1 MVTVTD
7 NVITVTVTANKRNFP
22 MNNTVRFLQVVTD
35 SKLSWFTFSLGTNFP
50 IMRETKAYWIIN
62 ISGDVEKKVMKSTFR
77 LAGYKDSPLFAVYE
91 PQPLPSGDNDTP
103 PIVTAPISVRRRGR
117 PVTGK
122 ALSPAEK
129 QARYR
134 ARQAA
139 KTVTVTFNRSDIP
152 ALKTLLAQA
161 DLSQLL
167 PRDELDRLAKAVF
180 DSALSQSL

>member
-1 MVTVTD
+1 
-7 NVITVTVTANKRNFP
+7 

-35 SKLSWFTFSLGTNFP
+35 SNLSWFSFSLGTNFP

-91 PQPLPSGDNDTP
+91 PQPSPPGDND
-103 PIVTAPISVRRRGR
+103 PIPVRRRGR

-134 ARQAA
+134 ARQAE
-139 KTVTVTFNRSDIP
+139 KTVTVTFNRAHMATLKALLANAPESLGLPVDQLDSLAKCVFDA
-152 ALKTLLAQA
+152 ALK
-161 DLSQLL
+161 
-167 PRDELDRLAKAVF
+167 
-180 DSALSQSL
+180 

>member
-1 MVTVTD
+1 MEAMKLKEMNGANFLSYKDIYPVMHKTKTF
-7 NVITVTVTANKRNFP
+7 VII
-22 MNNTVRFLQVVTD
+22 
-35 SKLSWFTFSLGTNFP
+35 SLHGF
-50 IMRETKAYWIIN
+50 
-62 ISGDVEKKVMKSTFR
+62 EKKVMLSTGKYPRALKSDPVFELVTVTSGQHYVSEIEQ
-77 LAGYKDSPLFAVYE
+77 LDNVPLE
-91 PQPLPSGDNDTP
+91 
-103 PIVTAPISVRRRGR
+103 IERRGR
-117 PVTGK
+117 GRPSTGK

-134 ARQAA
+134 ARKAQE
-139 KTVTVTFNRSDIP
+139 TVTVTFNRSDIP

>member
-1 MVTVTD
+1 
-7 NVITVTVTANKRNFP
+7 
-22 MNNTVRFLQVVTD
+22 MNNTVRFLQVVTE
-35 SKLSWFTFSLGTNFP
+35 SNLSWFSFSLGTNFP

-91 PQPLPSGDNDTP
+91 PQLSPSGDND
-103 PIVTAPISVRRRGR
+103 PIPVRRRGR

-134 ARQAA
+134 ARQAE
-139 KTVTVTFNRSDIP
+139 KTVTVTFNR
-152 ALKTLLAQA
+152 AHMATLKTLLANA
-161 DLSQLL
+161 PESLGLPVDQL
-167 PRDELDRLAKAVF
+167 DSLAKCVF
-180 DSALSQSL
+180 DAALK

>member
-1 MVTVTD
+1 MDRLLVTKSGIGCEEGTHWPVLSQ
-7 NVITVTVTANKRNFP
+7 NK
-22 MNNTVRFLQVVTD
+22 QH
-35 SKLSWFTFSLGTNFP
+35 
-50 IMRETKAYWIIN
+50 WIVLIC
-62 ISGDVEKKVMKSTFR
+62 GVEKKVIKSTGKF
-77 LAGYKDSPLFAVYE
+77 AGAPKNGPEFVLWVPE
-91 PQPLPSGDNDTP
+91 NDVKTSQDDVKP
-103 PIVTAPISVRRRGR
+103 AQNNVTVTETQLDLIPKSRSRGR
-117 PVTGK
+117 PSTGS
-122 ALSPAEK
+122 ALTPAEK

>member
-1 MVTVTD
+1 
-7 NVITVTVTANKRNFP
+7 
-22 MNNTVRFLQVVTD
+22 MNNTVRFLQVVTE
-35 SKLSWFTFSLGTNFP
+35 SNLSWFSLSLGTNFP

-91 PQPLPSGDNDTP
+91 PQLSPSGDND
-103 PIVTAPISVRRRGR
+103 PIPVRRRGR

-134 ARQAA
+134 ARQAE
-139 KTVTVTFNRSDIP
+139 KTVTVTFNR
-152 ALKTLLAQA
+152 AHMATLKTLLANA
-161 DLSQLL
+161 PESLGLPVDQL
-167 PRDELDRLAKAVF
+167 DSLAKCVF
-180 DSALSQSL
+180 DAALK

>member
-1 MVTVTD
+1 
-7 NVITVTVTANKRNFP
+7 

-35 SKLSWFTFSLGTNFP
+35 SNLSWFSFSLGTNFP

-91 PQPLPSGDNDTP
+91 PQLSPSGDND
-103 PIVTAPISVRRRGR
+103 PIPVRRRGR

-134 ARQAA
+134 ARQAEQ
-139 KTVTVTFNRSDIP
+139 TVTVTFNR
-152 ALKTLLAQA
+152 AHMATLKTLLANA
-161 DLSQLL
+161 PESLGLPVDQL
-167 PRDELDRLAKAVF
+167 DSLAKCVF
-180 DSALSQSL
+180 DAALK

>member
-1 MVTVTD
+1 
-7 NVITVTVTANKRNFP
+7 

-91 PQPLPSGDNDTP
+91 PQPLPSGDNDTLP
-103 PIVTAPISVRRRGR
+103 VVTEPTPVRRRGR

-134 ARQAA
+134 ARLAQN
-139 KTVTVTFNRSDIP
+139 TVTVTFNRQYLPS
-152 ALKTLLAQA
+152 LKTILANVP
-161 DLSQLL
+161 DSLGL
-167 PRDELDRLAKAVF
+167 PPEDVDSLAKCVF
-180 DSALSQSL
+180 DSALK

>member
-1 MVTVTD
+1 
-7 NVITVTVTANKRNFP
+7 
-22 MNNTVRFLQVVTD
+22 MNNTVRFLQLVTD
-35 SKLSWFTFSLGTNFP
+35 SKLSWFTFSLGANFP

-91 PQPLPSGDNDTP
+91 PQPSPPGDND
-103 PIVTAPISVRRRGR
+103 PIPVRRRGR

-134 ARQAA
+134 ARQAE
-139 KTVTVTFNRSDIP
+139 KTVTVTFNR
-152 ALKTLLAQA
+152 AHMATLKTLLANA
-161 DLSQLL
+161 PESLGL
-167 PRDELDRLAKAVF
+167 PVDHLDSLDKCVF
-180 DSALSQSL
+180 DAALK

>member
-1 MVTVTD
+1 
-7 NVITVTVTANKRNFP
+7 

-35 SKLSWFTFSLGTNFP
+35 SNLSWFSLSLGTNFP

-91 PQPLPSGDNDTP
+91 PQLSPSGDND
-103 PIVTAPISVRRRGR
+103 PIPVRRRGR

-134 ARQAA
+134 ARQAE
-139 KTVTVTFNRSDIP
+139 KTVTVTFNR
-152 ALKTLLAQA
+152 AHMATLKTLLANA
-161 DLSQLL
+161 PESLGLPVDQL
-167 PRDELDRLAKAVF
+167 DSLAKCVF
-180 DSALSQSL
+180 DAALK

>member
-1 MVTVTD
+1 
-7 NVITVTVTANKRNFP
+7 

-35 SKLSWFTFSLGTNFP
+35 SNLSWFSFSLGTNFP

-91 PQPLPSGDNDTP
+91 PQLSPSGDND
-103 PIVTAPISVRRRGR
+103 PIPVRRRGR

-134 ARQAA
+134 ARQAE
-139 KTVTVTFNRSDIP
+139 KTVTVTFNR
-152 ALKTLLAQA
+152 AHMATLKTLLANA
-161 DLSQLL
+161 PESLGLPVDQL
-167 PRDELDRLAKAVF
+167 DSLAKCVF
-180 DSALSQSL
+180 DAALM

>member
-1 MVTVTD
+1 
-7 NVITVTVTANKRNFP
+7 

-91 PQPLPSGDNDTP
+91 PQPSPPGDND
-103 PIVTAPISVRRRGR
+103 PIPVRRRGR

-134 ARQAA
+134 ARQAE
-139 KTVTVTFNRSDIP
+139 KTVTVTFNRADIP
-152 ALKTLLAQA
+152 TIKLLLANPNPA
-161 DLSQLL
+161 L
-167 PRDELDRLAKAVF
+167 ELDQEAIDRIAGALF
-180 DSALSQSL
+180 SAAIG

>member
-1 MVTVTD
+1 
-7 NVITVTVTANKRNFP
+7 

-35 SKLSWFTFSLGTNFP
+35 SNLSWFSFSLGTNFP

-91 PQPLPSGDNDTP
+91 PQLSPPGDND
-103 PIVTAPISVRRRGR
+103 PIPVRRRGR

-134 ARQAA
+134 ARQAE
-139 KTVTVTFNRSDIP
+139 KTVTVTFNR
-152 ALKTLLAQA
+152 AHMATLKTLLANA
-161 DLSQLL
+161 PESLGLPVDQL
-167 PRDELDRLAKAVF
+167 DSLAKCVF
-180 DSALSQSL
+180 DAALK